1 MSRIYKYQL
10 EVESRQILM
19 MPEGAEVISVGTQ
32 GEIAH
37 DNQPNSQMPVLFALI
52 PDPNADA
59 RPRVFRTVTTGE
71 VFEHEGLEFIGTTFV
86 DWYTAHV
93 FEVVGNSPDP
103 IEDRFQ
109 DDMREVRERKS
120 ESYQEYVARTGNYP
134 DPNE

>member
-10 EVESRQILM
+10 EVESRQLLM

-52 PDPNADA
+52 PDPNARS

-71 VFEHEGLEFIGTTFV
+71 IFEHEGLEFIGTTFV

-93 FEVVGNSPDP
+93 FEVIKGNPYDLVD
-103 IEDRFQ
+103 DRFQ
-109 DDMREVRERKS
+109 DDMREIRNGGKEV
-120 ESYQEYVARTGNYP
+120 
-134 DPNE
+134 

>member
-19 MPEGAEVISVGTQ
+19 IPEGATIISVGTQ

-37 DNQPNSQMPVLFALI
+37 DNQPNSQMPVLFALV
-52 PDPNADA
+52 PNPNAPA
-59 RPRVFRTVTTGE
+59 IPRVFRTVTTGE
-71 VFEHEGLEFIGTTFV
+71 IFNDVGLSFVGTTFV

-93 FEVVGNSPDP
+93 FEVVDPTPDP

-109 DDMREVRERKS
+109 DDMREIRK
-120 ESYQEYVARTGNYP
+120 R
-134 DPNE
+134 